1 MIYYGAR
8 KVTADGFRWL
18 VNQHFA
24 NDPDTLAISPPAA
37 AELQQDLASRGLL
50 WPVSSIEGCTLAIDE
65 GLRAGGWELRNGS
78 DVIAAGYA
86 K

>member
-1 MIYYGAR
+1 MIDYGAQ

-24 NDPDTLAISPPAA
+24 NDPDTLAICQLVAD
-37 AELQQDLASRGLL
+37 ELWQDLASRGLL
-50 WPVSSIEGCTLAIDE
+50 WPVSSIEGCALVIDE
-65 GLRAGGWELRNGS
+65 GLRAGGWELRRGS

-86 K
+86 A